1 MKDIYLDVKANIEN
15 LQNIFK
21 NTDNENER
29 LKKFNQEA
37 LEVFQKLE
45 RESLKEL
52 ESLKNNEEWENF
64 TIAFYGETGAG
75 KSTLIECLRL
85 FFREPSKINQ
95 QERFKRL
102 YADVKNP
109 NCSFFGFLKR
119 FFKRLVGAD
128 LEKLQDGAIIGDGRS
143 DFTKETKSYT
153 LKYNNQ
159 SFVLLDVPGIEGDEK
174 KVKQQISDATQKA
187 HAIFYV
193 TKTPA
198 PPQKGEEKK
207 EGTIEKIQKQLDS
220 QTEVYTLYNKPI
232 NSPRALKDGLIDEN
246 EKKSLR
252 DLDEKMKAIL
262 GEHYEGHQIV
272 SAQAAFYGLSSALLP
287 ESDFYKNKQ
296 KFLEFFKAEELL
308 LYKCRFQQ
316 LGEFIA
322 EELLENSRKKIIKSN
337 CNKALKVI
345 EKLQKTIVTTIDRQ
359 INPTIKELKNAQL
372 ETCDN
377 LDLSRDKFVSNLRN
391 SAFKEID
398 RFQSDLR
405 EKMYE
410 HIDGD
415 IEDDECERE
424 FEVEL
429 QQGMEKLGED
439 MKKQFEKDEQ
449 QFRKDIEEAIKQFE
463 ERIKNSLT
471 ILNRTHTDSGFDP
484 NFNTHSAFDFNI
496 DTDMGINGLGL
507 LGSIASLGFG
517 IFNIWNFVGWASIGL
532 GLVGVVKSVWSF
544 FDSDYKKS
552 QQKKE
557 VDKNLDKFCEK
568 ITEDMRNQIENGKK
582 GASEMIENLKAG
594 LNDLVVCYE
603 RMREGLIKAGEGLW
617 QISNN
622 IKTRQN

>member
-1 MKDIYLDVKANIEN
+1 MKNIYIDVKSSIKD
-15 LQNIFK
+15 LQKIFE
-21 NTDNENER
+21 NTDGADER
-29 LKKFNQEA
+29 LREFNQEA
-37 LEVFQKLE
+37 LEKFKKLE
-45 RESLKEL
+45 SEGLKEL
-52 ESLKNNEEWENF
+52 ESLKNNEEWEKF

-85 FFREPSKINQ
+85 FFKEPSKMNQ

-102 YADVKNP
+102 YANVKNS
-109 NCSFFGFLKR
+109 NYVKNYRGSEH
-119 FFKRLVGAD
+119 AE

-143 DFTKETKSYT
+143 DFTLETKSYT

-174 KVKQQISDATQKA
+174 KVKQQISDATKKA

-193 TKTPA
+193 TKTPT

-207 EGTIEKIQKQLDS
+207 EGTIEKIQKQLGS

-252 DLDEKMKAIL
+252 GVNKEMKNIL
-262 GEHYEGHQIV
+262 GEHYMGYTAV

-296 KFLEFFKAEELL
+296 KFLEFFKVEELL
-308 LYKCRFQQ
+308 LKSHFKQ
-316 LGEFIA
+316 LAGFIA
-322 EELLENSRKKIIKSN
+322 GTLLENSRKKIIESN

-345 EKLQKTIVTTIDRQ
+345 EKLQKAIVTTIDRE
-359 INPTIKELKNAQL
+359 INPTIKEIKDKQL
-372 ETCDN
+372 EARDN
-377 LDLSRDKFVSNLRN
+377 LDYSRDKFVSNLRK
-391 SAFKEID
+391 SAFGAIE

-410 HIDGD
+410 HIDRD
-415 IEDDECERE
+415 IEDDECERK

-429 QQGMEKLGED
+429 QQGMEKLVENI
-439 MKKQFEKDEQ
+439 KERFEKDEQ
-449 QFRKDIEEAIKQFE
+449 QFSKDIKEDIEQFE

-471 ILNRTHTDSGFDP
+471 MLNRINIDSGFD
-484 NFNTHSAFDFNI
+484 FDINI
-496 DTDMGINGLGL
+496 DTDSGISGLGL
-507 LGSIASLGFG
+507 LGSIAGLGFG
-517 IFNIWNFVGWASIGL
+517 IFNFWNPVGWASIGL
-532 GLVGVVKSVWSF
+532 GLVGIVKSLWSF

-557 VDKNLDKFCEK
+557 VDKNLNKVCEK
-568 ITEDMRNQIENGKK
+568 IAEDVSNQIESSKK
-582 GASEMIENLKAG
+582 IIFEKVESLKVR
-594 LNDLVVCYE
+594 LNDPVVCYKC
-603 RMREGLIKAGEGLW
+603 MREGLIIAGEGLW
-617 QISNN
+617 QIPNN
-622 IKTRQN
+622 IKTRIAQ

>member
-1 MKDIYLDVKANIEN
+1 MKNIYLDVKASIEN

-29 LKKFNQEA
+29 LKKSNQEA

-45 RESLKEL
+45 SESLKEL
-52 ESLKNNEEWENF
+52 ESLKNNEEWEKF
-64 TIAFYGETGAG
+64 TFAFYGETGVG

-85 FFREPSKINQ
+85 FFKEPSKMDQ

-102 YADVKNP
+102 YANVKNYRG
-109 NCSFFGFLKR
+109 SEH
-119 FFKRLVGAD
+119 AE

-143 DFTKETKSYT
+143 DFTLETKSYT

-174 KVKQQISDATQKA
+174 KVKQQISNATQKA

-207 EGTIEKIQKQLDS
+207 EGTIEKIQKQLGS
-220 QTEVYTLYNKPI
+220 QTEVYILYNKPI
-232 NSPRALKDGLIDEN
+232 NSPRALKEGLIDEG

-252 DLDEKMKAIL
+252 GVNKEMKNIL
-262 GEHYEGHQIV
+262 GEHYMGYTAV

-296 KFLEFFKAEELL
+296 KFLDFFKAEELL
-308 LYKCRFQQ
+308 LKSQFKQ
-316 LGEFIA
+316 LAGFIA
-322 EELLENSRKKIIKSN
+322 GTLLENTRKKIIESN

-345 EKLQKTIVTTIDRQ
+345 EKLQKAIITMIDRQ
-359 INPTIKELKNAQL
+359 IDPTIKEIKDKQL
-372 ETCDN
+372 ETYSN
-377 LDLSRDKFVSNLRN
+377 LDRSRDKFVSNLRN
-391 SAFKEID
+391 SAFGAID
-398 RFQSDLR
+398 RFESDLR

-410 HIDGD
+410 HIDRD
-415 IEDDECERE
+415 IEDDECERK

-429 QQGMEKLGED
+429 QKGMEKLGED
-439 MKKQFEKDEQ
+439 IKKRFEKDGEQ
-449 QFRKDIEEAIKQFE
+449 FLKDIKEYIKQFE
-463 ERIKNSLT
+463 GRIEDSLVM
-471 ILNRTHTDSGFDP
+471 LNRTHTDSGFDP
-484 NFNTHSAFDFNI
+484 NFNTHNAFDFNI
-496 DTDMGINGLGL
+496 DTDSGIDGLGL
-507 LGSIASLGFG
+507 LGSMAGLGFG
-517 IFNIWNFVGWASIGL
+517 IFNFWNPIGWASIGL
-532 GLVGVVKSVWSF
+532 GLVGVGKSVWNF
-544 FDSDYKKS
+544 FDSDYKKP
-552 QQKKE
+552 QQRKE

-568 ITEDMRNQIENGKK
+568 IKEEMRNQLESSKKIIFEKVEN
-582 GASEMIENLKAG
+582 IKAG
-594 LNDLVVCYE
+594 LNDPVVCYE

-622 IKTRQN
+622 IKTKLRITQ